1 MRFQCPQPRQIHVTG
16 DQGRLPFKGAP
27 PFVAGSDTSEDAAES
42 MKSSAASL
50 RAKILREITKQPST
64 CDEIEVTLKMR
75 HQTASARI
83 RELAIAGRIVDSN
96 IKRRTRSKRKAIVW
110 EASIRVVEMES

>member
-1 MRFQCPQPRQIHVTG
+1 
-16 DQGRLPFKGAP
+16 
-27 PFVAGSDTSEDAAES
+27 
-42 MKSSAASL
+42 
-50 RAKILREITKQPST
+50 
-64 CDEIEVTLKMR
+64 MR